1 MFFIATI
8 PSVVLALA
16 ILKLPESPRWLVM
29 RGHLKDAKQV
39 LLKVSNNN
47 EEAESRLHDIKL
59 AVGIDPN
66 CNEDIAT
73 FKQDAGDQGAT
84 SKDKLLLAT
93 IGVGVTRTIFITAST
108 FFINKA
114 GRRKLL
120 LTSVGGMIVA
130 LLGLGFALTIIV
142 HQSHDQNAVWPLWL
156 SIGVGVAVNRA
167 TNATVSMI
175 FLSLKDAITI
185 GEAFFLF
192 AGRKS
197 RDADVELQKTGKDGA
212 RVM

>member
-1 MFFIATI
+1 Q
-8 PSVVLALA
+8 V
-16 ILKLPESPRWLVM
+16 RW
-29 RGHLKDAKQV
+29 V
-39 LLKVSNNN
+39 LLAAIGIHFF
-47 EEAESRLHDIKL
+47 EHATGIEAVIVYSPQIFL
-59 AVGIDPN
+59 
-66 CNEDIAT
+66 
-73 FKQDAGDQGAT
+73 QAGVT

-120 LTSVGGMIVA
+120 LTSVGGMIVS
-130 LLGLGFALTIIV
+130 LVGLGFALTIIV

-156 SIGVGVAVNRA
+156 SIDICYLYVVFFSMGLAPVTWVYSSEIFPLKLRAQGAGVGVAVNRA
-167 TNATVSMI
+167 TYATMSMT

-185 GEAFFLF
+185 GGALFLF
-192 AGRKS
+192 AEMEQVFTRGRKS